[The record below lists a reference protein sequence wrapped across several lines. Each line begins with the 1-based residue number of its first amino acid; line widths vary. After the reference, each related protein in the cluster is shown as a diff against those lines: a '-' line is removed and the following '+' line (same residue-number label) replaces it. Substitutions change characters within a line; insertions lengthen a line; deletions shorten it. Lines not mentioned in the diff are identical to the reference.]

1 MFGELCERCGC
12 FLELHKR
19 DLLTDPFTPRT
30 KGVWFCPR
38 YSDASLIS
46 STEHAHF
53 VRGKCLIAMVGPR
66 KIKVLANRND
76 KSGLHIRALC
86 IYIYIYICVY
96 MFPSTSSH

>member
-19 DLLTDPFTPRT
+19 DLLTDPIPVQPVPLPFAPLTPRT

-66 KIKVLANRND
+66 KIKVLAL
-76 KSGLHIRALC
+76 SLIHI
-86 IYIYIYICVY
+86 
-96 MFPSTSSH
+96 